1 MSDWAVRAKTDAK
14 GYTLSQAWDSIY
26 LTVDRVALSQG
37 HDYGK
42 IRLSVTG
49 HNKTLR
55 ALIEGEKGEGTAHS
69 FLASYVMRVA
79 ALRQHDVVN
88 YGTVT
93 GIGRFIA
100 TNKYVYTE
108 KKNHI
113 VRRYAL
119 GEKQVILIDPYENE
133 SPATFWREQEEDKKD
148 AQDLADK
155 AAKIAA
161 KAKRHEEQWE
171 RWQLEV
177 LKLREAQAA
186 RDKHNTY
193 LQFGQKLYAQIR
205 AVIAATPPS
214 QDGQDRLREI
224 LTAEM
229 EYAESIHATQVAAL
243 YQKVLDYIL

>member
-133 SPATFWREQEEDKKD
+133 YAARTVWKEQEEDKKD
-148 AQDLADK
+148 AEK
-155 AAKIAA
+155 VAKIAA
-161 KAKRHEEQWE
+161 KKKTQEE
-171 RWQLEV
+171 RWELQV

-186 RDKHNTY
+186 RDKHNTFME
-193 LQFGQKLYAQIR
+193 FGQKLYAQIV
-205 AVIAATPPS
+205 AVIEATPPS
-214 QDGQDRLREI
+214 GQDRLREI

-229 EYAESIHATQVAAL
+229 EYAESIHATEVAAL
-243 YQKVLDYIL
+243 YQRVFDYIL

>member
-26 LTVDRVALSQG
+26 LTVDRVALSGG

-133 SPATFWREQEEDKKD
+133 YAARTVWKEQEEDKKD
-148 AQDLADK
+148 AEK
-155 AAKIAA
+155 VAKIAA
-161 KAKRHEEQWE
+161 KKKTQEE
-171 RWQLEV
+171 RWELQV

-186 RDKHNTY
+186 RDKHNTFME
-193 LQFGQKLYAQIR
+193 FGQKLYAQIV
-205 AVIAATPPS
+205 AVIEATPPS
-214 QDGQDRLREI
+214 GQDRLREI

-229 EYAESIHATQVAAL
+229 EYAESIHATEVAAL
-243 YQKVLDYIL
+243 YQRVFDYIL

>member
-14 GYTLSQAWDSIY
+14 GHTINQMYDSMY
-26 LTVDRVALSQG
+26 SLTVDRVALSQG

-49 HNKTLR
+49 HDKTLG
-55 ALIEGEKGEGTAHS
+55 ALVEGKTGEGTAHS
-69 FLASYVMRVA
+69 FLAAYVMRVA
-79 ALRQHDVVN
+79 ALRPRDVVN
-88 YGTVT
+88 YGMVT
-93 GIGRFIA
+93 GIERFIA

-119 GEKQVILIDPYENE
+119 GEKKVVLIDPYENE
-133 SPATFWREQEEDKKD
+133 YAARTVWKEQEEDKKD
-148 AQDLADK
+148 AEK

-161 KAKRHEEQWE
+161 KKKTQEE
-171 RWQLEV
+171 RWELQV

-186 RDKHNTY
+186 RDKHNTFME
-193 LQFGQKLYAQIR
+193 FGQKLYAQIV
-205 AVIAATPPS
+205 AVIEATPPS
-214 QDGQDRLREI
+214 GQDRLREI

-229 EYAESIHATQVAAL
+229 EYAESIHATEVAAL
-243 YQKVLDYIL
+243 YQRVFDYIL

>member
-55 ALIEGEKGEGTAHS
+55 ALIEGGKEGTAHS

-79 ALRQHDVVN
+79 ALRPHDVVN

-133 SPATFWREQEEDKKD
+133 YAARTVWKEQEEDKKD
-148 AQDLADK
+148 AEK
-155 AAKIAA
+155 VAKIAA
-161 KAKRHEEQWE
+161 KKKTQEE
-171 RWQLEV
+171 RWELQV

-186 RDKHNTY
+186 RDKHNTFME
-193 LQFGQKLYAQIR
+193 FGQKLYAQIV
-205 AVIAATPPS
+205 AVIEATPPS
-214 QDGQDRLREI
+214 GQDRLREI

-229 EYAESIHATQVAAL
+229 EYAESIHATEVAAL
-243 YQKVLDYIL
+243 YQRVFDYIL

>member
-1 MSDWAVRAKTDAK
+1 MSDWAVRAKTDAR
-14 GYTLSQAWDSIY
+14 GYTLSQAWDSVY
-26 LTVDRVALSQG
+26 LTVDRVALSGG

-49 HNKTLR
+49 HDKTLG
-55 ALIEGEKGEGTAHS
+55 ALVEGEKGEGTAHS
-69 FLASYVMRVA
+69 FLAAYVMRVA
-79 ALRQHDVVN
+79 ALRPRDVVN
-88 YGTVT
+88 YGMVT

-119 GEKQVILIDPYENE
+119 GEKKVVLIDPYENE
-133 SPATFWREQEEDKKD
+133 YAARTVWKEQEEDKKD
-148 AQDLADK
+148 AEK

-161 KAKRHEEQWE
+161 KKKTQEE
-171 RWQLEV
+171 RWELQV

-186 RDKHNTY
+186 RDKHNTFME
-193 LQFGQKLYAQIR
+193 FGQKLYAQIV
-205 AVIAATPPS
+205 AVIKATPPS
-214 QDGQDRLREI
+214 GQDRLREI

-229 EYAESIHATQVAAL
+229 EYAESIHATEVAAL
-243 YQKVLDYIL
+243 YQRVFDYIL

>member
-1 MSDWAVRAKTDAK
+1 MSDLAVRAKTDAR
-14 GYTLSQAWDSIY
+14 GYTLSQAWDSVY

-49 HNKTLR
+49 HDKTLG
-55 ALIEGEKGEGTAHS
+55 ALVEGEKGEGTAHS

-79 ALRQHDVVN
+79 ALRPRDVVN
-88 YGTVT
+88 YGTTT

-119 GEKQVILIDPYENE
+119 GEKKVILIDPYENE
-133 SPATFWREQEEDKKD
+133 YAARTVWKEQEEDKKD
-148 AQDLADK
+148 AEK
-155 AAKIAA
+155 VAKIAA
-161 KAKRHEEQWE
+161 KKKTQEE
-171 RWQLEV
+171 RWELQV

-186 RDKHNTY
+186 RDKHNTFME
-193 LQFGQKLYAQIR
+193 FGQKLYAQIV
-205 AVIAATPPS
+205 AVIEATPPS
-214 QDGQDRLREI
+214 GQDRLREI

-243 YQKVLDYIL
+243 YQRVFDYIL

>member
-55 ALIEGEKGEGTAHS
+55 ALVEGEKGEGTAHS

-88 YGTVT
+88 YGSVT

-119 GEKQVILIDPYENE
+119 GEKQVLLIDPYANE
-133 SPATFWREQEEDKKD
+133 SPATAWKEQEEDKKD
-148 AQDLADK
+148 VEK
-155 AAKIAA
+155 AAKVAA

-171 RWQLEV
+171 KWQLEV
-177 LKLREAQAA
+177 LKLREIQLMQ
-186 RDKHNTY
+186 DKHNTY
-193 LQFGQKLYAQIR
+193 MQFGQKLYAQILT
-205 AVIAATPPS
+205 VIDATPPA
-214 QDGQDRLREI
+214 GQRRLCEI

-229 EYAESIHATQVAAL
+229 KYAESIHLTAVAAL
-243 YQKVLDYIL
+243 YQNFLDDILWEM

>member
-1 MSDWAVRAKTDAK
+1 MSDWGVRAKTNAQ
-14 GYTLSQAWDSIY
+14 GYTLSQAWDSVY
-26 LTVDRVALSQG
+26 LTVDHVELSQG

-49 HNKTLR
+49 HDKTLR
-55 ALIEGEKGEGTAHS
+55 ALIEGGKEGTAHS

-79 ALRQHDVVN
+79 ALRPYDIVN

-108 KKNHI
+108 KKNHL

-119 GEKQVILIDPYENE
+119 GEKQVVLIDPYENE
-133 SPATFWREQEEDKKD
+133 SATTVWKEQEENKKD
-148 AQDLADK
+148 AEK
-155 AAKIAA
+155 AAKTAA
-161 KAKRHEEQWE
+161 KKKTQDE
-171 RWQLEV
+171 RWV
-177 LKLREAQAA
+177 LQIHKLREIQAA
-186 RDKHNTY
+186 RNKHNTFME
-193 LQFGQKLYAQIR
+193 FGQKVYAQIL
-205 AVIAATPPS
+205 AVIEATPSS
-214 QDGQDRLREI
+214 QYGQKMLREI

-229 EYAESIHATQVAAL
+229 EHAESIQATQVAAL